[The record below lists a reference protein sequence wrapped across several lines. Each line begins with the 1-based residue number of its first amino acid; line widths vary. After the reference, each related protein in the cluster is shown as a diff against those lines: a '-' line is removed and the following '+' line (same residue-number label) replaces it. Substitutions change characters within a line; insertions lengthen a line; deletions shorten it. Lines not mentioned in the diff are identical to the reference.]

1 MPDKW
6 EMTNETIFERD
17 HGAVVMAA
25 LMGGMGAP
33 HRPVLLEEILKF
45 LAPERGGL
53 FVDCTVGL
61 GGHSEAILKS
71 SPDTR
76 VIGMDL
82 DPAALAYSR
91 QRLAPFGDR
100 FRAFQANFRAIAD
113 VLQQVDERDP
123 TGVLV
128 DLGVSSLQFDSPERG
143 FSFRFDAPL
152 DMRMD
157 PASDTTAAD
166 LLQQLPESEIARI
179 IFEYGEER
187 HSRRIARRIVERREQ
202 GKPITTTI
210 ELADLVRFAVGGGRK
225 RNQIHPATRTFQA
238 LRIAVNHELE
248 KLGEFVE
255 TAVDLLIADGR
266 FVGISFHSLEDR
278 ILKRELKRL
287 SGHCECPPRLPVCSC
302 GARKVVEVLTRR
314 PVTPGL
320 SEIDDN
326 PRARSAKLRAC
337 RKLEND
343 HEKVS

>member
-1 MPDKW
+1 
-6 EMTNETIFERD
+6 
-17 HGAVVMAA
+17 MAA
-25 LMGGMGAP
+25 PLGGRGAP
-33 HRPVLLEEILKF
+33 HRPVLLEETLKL

-53 FVDCTVGL
+53 YVDCTVGL

-82 DPAALAYSR
+82 DPAALSYSR

-100 FRAFQANFRAIAD
+100 FHAFQANFRAISS
-113 VLQQVDERDP
+113 VLQQANERDP
-123 TGVLV
+123 NGILA

-157 PASDTTAAD
+157 TTTGATAAD
-166 LLQQLPESEIARI
+166 LLQQLSESEIARI

-202 GKPITTTI
+202 GQPVTTTT
-210 ELADLVRFAVGGGRK
+210 ELADLVRHAAGGHK
-225 RNQIHPATRTFQA
+225 RHQIHPATRTFQA
-238 LRIAVNHELE
+238 LRIAVNRELE
-248 KLGEFVE
+248 GLGEFVGSV
-255 TAVDLLIADGR
+255 VDLLIPDGR
-266 FVGISFHSLEDR
+266 FAGISFHSLEDR
-278 ILKRELKRL
+278 ILKRELRRL

-314 PVTPGL
+314 PVTPGDR
-320 SEIDDN
+320 EIDEN

-337 RKLEND
+337 RKLKDDETI
-343 HEKVS
+343 S